1 LKRFLMGFIILA
13 VLITAGAA
21 YSRSSQSPA
30 PEPTQEEQLKQLQTD
45 VYLLGEKYY
54 ELEVQMKDMDE
65 RLKALEKSHE
75 LAIFVEQDMDKRLTE
90 VEGRRR

>member
-1 LKRFLMGFIILA
+1 VKRYLIFILIIA
-13 VLITAGAA
+13 VLFFVGAA
-21 YSRSSQSPA
+21 QSRPA

-54 ELEVQMKDMDE
+54 ELEVQLKDMDE